1 MAFGFGTCLC
11 NLQYDCR
18 NTFCSSRYYFPF
30 VFADPEV
37 TPPTV
42 RNTKST
48 KPSSSMLYGDDK
60 DLPILETGKKER
72 YTVREAA
79 KILLMEQ
86 GKNVEKLLFECEGTC
101 PFL

>member
-1 MAFGFGTCLC
+1 M
-11 NLQYDCR
+11 
-18 NTFCSSRYYFPF
+18 
-30 VFADPEV
+30 FANPEV

-72 YTVREAA
+72 HTVREAA
-79 KILLMEQ
+79 KRLLMEK
-86 GKNVEKLLFECEGTC
+86 GVECRKTPLRVRRNLSFLVDVSKFKCCQDVKSDMNGVYFET
-101 PFL
+101 